1 MFSKPPNNADV
12 LLSIGCVLVFN
23 DYVSASIGTV
33 LTLGIRVLPAGKN
46 AKIPGGF
53 HKEEIMPQ
61 IVEVKHLSKTFT
73 TKEGQVDA
81 LRDINLSIEK
91 GDIYGIIGMSGAGKS
106 TLVRCLNFLEVP
118 TSGQVIVEGQDLGG
132 LSDRE
137 LRALRSSIGMIFQ
150 SFNLLMQK
158 SVIDNV
164 CFPLQIQGIRKKEA
178 VVKARELL
186 KTVGLEDK
194 EKAYPAQLSGG
205 QRQRVAIARALAC
218 DPKILLCDEAT
229 SALDPQTTASILAL
243 LKKINAETGITIII
257 ITHQMSVVRE
267 ICNNVAIIE
276 KGSLV
281 ENGLVEEIF
290 THPKSR
296 AAKQLIIEGKDPDEW
311 ESEENAAGTVPLL
324 HEDRRIRIVFG
335 TQSSFEPVIANM
347 VLTMGT
353 PVNIL
358 RADTKD
364 VHGVARGEM
373 ILGLPAD
380 KEIQERMISYLI
392 ERGLDVEEVTGYA
405 QS

>member
-1 MFSKPPNNADV
+1 MSK
-12 LLSIGCVLVFN
+12 
-23 DYVSASIGTV
+23 
-33 LTLGIRVLPAGKN
+33 
-46 AKIPGGF
+46 
-53 HKEEIMPQ
+53 
-61 IVEVKHLSKTFT
+61 IVEVRNVSKTFL
-73 TKEGQVDA
+73 TKDGRVDA
-81 LRDINLSIEK
+81 LRDINLSVEE

-118 TSGQVIVEGQDLGG
+118 TEGQVIVEGQELGK
-132 LSDRE
+132 LTEKE
-137 LRALRSSIGMIFQ
+137 LRQLRSSIGMIFQ
-150 SFNLLMQK
+150 RFNLLMQK
-158 SVIDNV
+158 SVLDNV
-164 CFPLQIQGIRKKEA
+164 CFPLQIQGMKKKDA
-178 VVKARELL
+178 AVKARKLL
-186 KTVGLEDK
+186 GTVGLEDK
-194 EKAYPAQLSGG
+194 ENAYPAQLSGG

-229 SALDPQTTASILAL
+229 SALDPQTTASILDL
-243 LKKINAETGITIII
+243 LRKINVETGITIII

-311 ESEENAAGTVPLL
+311 TADESAAGTVPLL

-358 RADTKD
+358 KADTKD

-380 KEIQERMISYLI
+380 KDVQERMIAYLI
-392 ERGLDVEEVTGYA
+392 ERGLDVEEVDGYA
-405 QS
+405 ES

>member
-1 MFSKPPNNADV
+1 MSK
-12 LLSIGCVLVFN
+12 
-23 DYVSASIGTV
+23 
-33 LTLGIRVLPAGKN
+33 
-46 AKIPGGF
+46 
-53 HKEEIMPQ
+53 
-61 IVEVKHLSKTFT
+61 IVEVRNVSKTFL
-73 TKEGQVDA
+73 TKDGRVDA
-81 LRDINLSIEK
+81 LRDINLSVEE

-118 TSGQVIVEGQDLGG
+118 TEGQVIVEGQELGK
-132 LSDRE
+132 LTEKE
-137 LRALRSSIGMIFQ
+137 LRQLRSSIGMIFQ

-158 SVIDNV
+158 SVLDNV
-164 CFPLQIQGIRKKEA
+164 CFPLQIQGMKKKDA
-178 VVKARELL
+178 AVKARKLL
-186 KTVGLEDK
+186 GTVGLEDK
-194 EKAYPAQLSGG
+194 ENAYPAQLSGG

-229 SALDPQTTASILAL
+229 SALDPQTTASILDL
-243 LKKINAETGITIII
+243 LRKINVETGITIII

-311 ESEENAAGTVPLL
+311 TADEGAVGTVPLL

-358 RADTKD
+358 KADTKD

-380 KEIQERMISYLI
+380 KDLQERMIAYLI
-392 ERGLDVEEVTGYA
+392 ERGLDVEEVDGYA
-405 QS
+405 ES

>member
-1 MFSKPPNNADV
+1 MS
-12 LLSIGCVLVFN
+12 
-23 DYVSASIGTV
+23 
-33 LTLGIRVLPAGKN
+33 
-46 AKIPGGF
+46 
-53 HKEEIMPQ
+53 Q
-61 IVEVKHLSKTFT
+61 IVEVRHLSKTFQ

-81 LRDINLSIEK
+81 LRDINLFVEK

-106 TLVRCLNFLEVP
+106 TLVRCLNYLEVP
-118 TSGQVIVEGQDLGG
+118 TEGNVLVEGQDLGE
-132 LSDRE
+132 LSDKE

-164 CFPLQIQGIRKKEA
+164 CFPLQIQGVKKKDA

-186 KTVGLEDK
+186 GTVGLEDK

-229 SALDPQTTASILAL
+229 SALDPQTTASILDL
-243 LKKINAETGITIII
+243 LRKINAETGITIII

-276 KGSLV
+276 NGRLV

-311 ESEENAAGTVPLL
+311 IEDAGSAAGTVSLL

-358 RADTKD
+358 KADTKD
-364 VHGVARGEM
+364 VRGVARGEM

-380 KEIQERMISYLI
+380 KEIQERMISYLK

-405 QS
+405 ES

>member
-1 MFSKPPNNADV
+1 MSK
-12 LLSIGCVLVFN
+12 
-23 DYVSASIGTV
+23 
-33 LTLGIRVLPAGKN
+33 
-46 AKIPGGF
+46 
-53 HKEEIMPQ
+53 
-61 IVEVKHLSKTFT
+61 IVEVRNVSKTFL
-73 TKEGQVDA
+73 TKDGRVDA
-81 LRDINLSIEK
+81 LRDINLSVEE

-118 TSGQVIVEGQDLGG
+118 TEGQVIVEGQELGK
-132 LSDRE
+132 LTEKE
-137 LRALRSSIGMIFQ
+137 LRQLRSSIGMIFQ

-158 SVIDNV
+158 SVLDNV
-164 CFPLQIQGIRKKEA
+164 CFPLQIQGMKKKDA
-178 VVKARELL
+178 AVKARKLL
-186 KTVGLEDK
+186 GTVGLEDK
-194 EKAYPAQLSGG
+194 ENSYPAQLSGG

-229 SALDPQTTASILAL
+229 SALDPQTTASILDL
-243 LKKINAETGITIII
+243 LRKINVETGITIII

-311 ESEENAAGTVPLL
+311 TADESAAGTVPLL

-358 RADTKD
+358 KADTKD

-380 KEIQERMISYLI
+380 KDVQERMIAYLV
-392 ERGLDVEEVTGYA
+392 ERGLDVEEVDGYA
-405 QS
+405 ES

>member
-1 MFSKPPNNADV
+1 MSQ
-12 LLSIGCVLVFN
+12 
-23 DYVSASIGTV
+23 
-33 LTLGIRVLPAGKN
+33 
-46 AKIPGGF
+46 
-53 HKEEIMPQ
+53 M
-61 IVEVKHLSKTFT
+61 VEVRNLSKTFL
-73 TKEGQVDA
+73 TKDGQVDA
-81 LRDINLSIEK
+81 LSDINLTVEK

-106 TLVRCLNFLEVP
+106 TLVRCLNYLEVP
-118 TSGQVIVEGQDLGG
+118 TKGQVLVEGQDLGE
-132 LSDRE
+132 LSDKE
-137 LRALRSSIGMIFQ
+137 LRALRASIGMIFQ

-158 SVIDNV
+158 SVLDNV
-164 CFPLQIQGIRKKEA
+164 CFPLQIQGRKKKDA
-178 VVKARELL
+178 VAKARELL
-186 KTVGLEDK
+186 RTVGLEDK
-194 EKAYPAQLSGG
+194 EKTYPAQLSGG

-229 SALDPQTTASILAL
+229 SALDPQTTASILGL
-243 LKKINAETGITIII
+243 LRKINAETGITIII

-276 KGSLV
+276 KGRLV

-296 AAKQLIIEGKDPDEW
+296 AARQLIIEGKDPDEW
-311 ESEENAAGTVPLL
+311 EEEPSASGTMALL

-358 RADTKD
+358 KADTKD

-380 KEIQERMISYLI
+380 KELQERMIDYLK

-405 QS
+405 ES

>member
-1 MFSKPPNNADV
+1 M
-12 LLSIGCVLVFN
+12 
-23 DYVSASIGTV
+23 
-33 LTLGIRVLPAGKN
+33 
-46 AKIPGGF
+46 IPGGF
-53 HKEEIMPQ
+53 YKEVKMPQ

-118 TSGQVIVEGQDLGG
+118 TSGQVIVEGQDLGS

-164 CFPLQIQGIRKKEA
+164 CFPLQIQGIRKKDA
-178 VVKARELL
+178 VIKARELL

-229 SALDPQTTASILAL
+229 SALDPQTTASILDL

-311 ESEENAAGTVPLL
+311 TSEENAAGTVPLL

-380 KEIQERMISYLI
+380 KDLQERMISYLI

>member
-1 MFSKPPNNADV
+1 M
-12 LLSIGCVLVFN
+12 
-23 DYVSASIGTV
+23 
-33 LTLGIRVLPAGKN
+33 
-46 AKIPGGF
+46 IPGGF
-53 HKEEIMPQ
+53 YKEVKMPQ

-132 LSDRE
+132 LSDKE

-164 CFPLQIQGIRKKEA
+164 CFPLQIQGIRKKDA
-178 VVKARELL
+178 AVKARELL

-229 SALDPQTTASILAL
+229 SALDPQTTASILDL

-311 ESEENAAGTVPLL
+311 TSEENAAGTVPLL

-373 ILGLPAD
+373 ILGLPGD

>member
-1 MFSKPPNNADV
+1 M
-12 LLSIGCVLVFN
+12 
-23 DYVSASIGTV
+23 
-33 LTLGIRVLPAGKN
+33 
-46 AKIPGGF
+46 IPGGF
-53 HKEEIMPQ
+53 YKEVKMPQ

-118 TSGQVIVEGQDLGG
+118 TSGQVIVEGQDLGS

-164 CFPLQIQGIRKKEA
+164 CFPLQIQGIRKKDA
-178 VVKARELL
+178 VIKARELL

-229 SALDPQTTASILAL
+229 SALDPQTTASILDL

-311 ESEENAAGTVPLL
+311 TSEENAAGTVPLL

-358 RADTKD
+358 
-364 VHGVARGEM
+364 
-373 ILGLPAD
+373 
-380 KEIQERMISYLI
+380 
-392 ERGLDVEEVTGYA
+392 
-405 QS
+405 

>member
-1 MFSKPPNNADV
+1 MS
-12 LLSIGCVLVFN
+12 
-23 DYVSASIGTV
+23 
-33 LTLGIRVLPAGKN
+33 
-46 AKIPGGF
+46 
-53 HKEEIMPQ
+53 Q
-61 IVEVKHLSKTFT
+61 IVEVRNLSKTFQ
-73 TKEGQVDA
+73 TKDGQVDA
-81 LRDINLSIEK
+81 LKDINLTVEK

-106 TLVRCLNFLEVP
+106 TLVRCLNYLEVP
-118 TSGQVIVEGQDLGG
+118 TKGQVLVEGQDLGET
-132 LSDRE
+132 SDKE
-137 LRALRSSIGMIFQ
+137 LRNLRSSIGMIFQ

-164 CFPLQIQGIRKKEA
+164 CFPLQIQGIHKKEA
-178 VVKARELL
+178 VVKARSLL

-229 SALDPQTTASILAL
+229 SALDPQTTASILDL
-243 LKKINAETGITIII
+243 LRRINAQTGITIII

-276 KGSLV
+276 NGSLV

-311 ESEENAAGTVPLL
+311 EEPDSAAGTVPLL

-358 RADTKD
+358 KADTKD
-364 VHGVARGEM
+364 VRGVARGEM

-405 QS
+405 ES

>member
-1 MFSKPPNNADV
+1 M
-12 LLSIGCVLVFN
+12 
-23 DYVSASIGTV
+23 
-33 LTLGIRVLPAGKN
+33 
-46 AKIPGGF
+46 IPGGF
-53 HKEEIMPQ
+53 YKEVKMPQ

-118 TSGQVIVEGQDLGG
+118 TSGQVIVEGQDLGS

-164 CFPLQIQGIRKKEA
+164 CFPLQIQGIRKKDA
-178 VVKARELL
+178 VIKARELL

-229 SALDPQTTASILAL
+229 SALDPQTTASILDL

-311 ESEENAAGTVPLL
+311 TSEENAAGTVPLL

-364 VHGVARGEM
+364 VHGVDDQLSDRAR
-373 ILGLPAD
+373 P
-380 KEIQERMISYLI
+380 
-392 ERGLDVEEVTGYA
+392 
-405 QS
+405 